1 MDFAE
6 MLAKLVARA
15 GQNREK
21 MGILAVK
28 NSDRLTLWESTLLL
42 FAYSLSS
49 ILLYSN
55 FYITK

>member
-28 NSDRLTLWESTLLL
+28 NADRLTL
-42 FAYSLSS
+42 
-49 ILLYSN
+49 
-55 FYITK
+55 